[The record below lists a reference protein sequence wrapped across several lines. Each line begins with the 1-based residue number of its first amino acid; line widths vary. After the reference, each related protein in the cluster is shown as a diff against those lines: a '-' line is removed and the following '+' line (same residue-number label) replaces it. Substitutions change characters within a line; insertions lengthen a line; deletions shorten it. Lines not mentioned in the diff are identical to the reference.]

1 MGRSEWVCNNCTEGF
16 ESRGKRDAHRSK
28 KHREKV
34 ILNLSE
40 SRKQEIKRSE
50 KGSFDCLCGK
60 EFGRA
65 HALRRH
71 AAGCKVVMMS
81 QETADVN
88 DNVDEG
94 ISLF

>member
-1 MGRSEWVCNNCTEGF
+1 M
-16 ESRGKRDAHRSK
+16 SR

-34 ILNLSE
+34 ILNLSG

-50 KGSFDCLCGK
+50 NGSFACLCGK

-71 AAGCKVVMMS
+71 AVKCNVIMVWE
-81 QETADVN
+81 ETADVS

-94 ISLF
+94 TSLF